1 MALYG
6 EARDISFF
14 RHVNREL
21 MGNIISEQVVYYKYK
36 LAETKT
42 NMYGEASEGRN
53 FMAPVTLNALIERSE
68 QEYPESDL
76 GVDFDWNIIFK
87 FLRDDLLNKNPETD
101 NLTTNVY
108 GADLVPEVGDIIM
121 YNNGYYEVDNT
132 NANQFFVG
140 KNPDYPYN
148 DDTDNNPL
156 SKQNTPEN
164 PAWNLGNFGYS
175 VSIICKTHYAPVDR
189 INIIKERL

>member
-14 RHVNREL
+14 RHINREL
-21 MGNIISEQVVYYKYK
+21 MGNIISEECIYYKYR
-36 LAETKT
+36 LAETKV
-42 NMYGEASEGRN
+42 NMYGEASDGRY
-53 FMAPVTLNALIERSE
+53 FFDPVALSCLVERSD

-76 GVDFDWNIIFK
+76 GVDFMWAITFK
-87 FLRDDLLNKNPETD
+87 FLRDDLLGKNPDVD
-101 NLTTNVY
+101 NLETNVY

-121 YNNGYYEVDNT
+121 YNGGYYEVDNT

-148 DDTDNNPL
+148 DDNGNNPL
-156 SKQNTPEN
+156 SAPGEF
-164 PAWNLGNFGYS
+164 NLGKFGYN
-175 VSIICKTHYAPVDR
+175 VSIICKTHYVPGDR
-189 INIIKERL
+189 LNIQQQRL

>member
-21 MGNIISEQVVYYKYK
+21 MGNIISQECVYYKYR
-36 LAETKT
+36 LEETKV
-42 NMYGEASEGRN
+42 NMYGEASDGRY
-53 FMAPVTLNALIERSE
+53 FFDPVILNCLIERQD

-76 GVDFDWNIIFK
+76 GVDFQWGITFK
-87 FLRDDLLNKNPETD
+87 FLRDDLLGKNPDYD

-108 GADLVPEVGDIIM
+108 GANLVPEVGDIIM
-121 YNNGYYEVDNT
+121 YNEGYYEVDNT

-140 KNPDYPYN
+140 KNPDYPYL
-148 DDTDNNPL
+148 DDEGNNPL
-156 SKQNTPEN
+156 ETDL
-164 PAWNLGNFGYS
+164 ANFGS
-175 VSIICKTHYAPVDR
+175 SISIICKTHYVPGDR
-189 INIIKERL
+189 LNIEKFRL